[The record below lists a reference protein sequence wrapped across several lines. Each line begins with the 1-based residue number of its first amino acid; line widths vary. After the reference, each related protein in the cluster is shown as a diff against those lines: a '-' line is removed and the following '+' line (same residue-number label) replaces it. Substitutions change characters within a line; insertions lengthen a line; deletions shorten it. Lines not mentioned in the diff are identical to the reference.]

1 MKTAGWKAPTFWRS
15 HLIRFTLRC
24 HAELGHHLDK
34 MRDALNFSQVLAR
47 RALDVILSASVRKR
61 ERRGNRGSGP
71 LPAFTV
77 IELLVV
83 IAIIAILAA
92 LLLPALSRAKDKAN
106 TATCLSNHKQ
116 LGLCWVMYAADNGG
130 RLVPNIALGGS
141 GYLTDNWILGDMSTP
156 TGATNETYI
165 RNGKLFPYN
174 TSVKIYRC
182 PADRSVVRIGGQALP
197 RLRSISM
204 SGQMGGDVVLIPAF
218 PTNKKEPDIRFPP
231 PSKAFVFIDERDD
244 SIDDGYFAI
253 TISPPS
259 WQNVPASWHNRGDV
273 LSFADAHAEH
283 WRWLETTTVTAKFPY
298 GVLHAPIDR
307 DFVRVQAA
315 YASNY

>member
-1 MKTAGWKAPTFWRS
+1 MQG
-15 HLIRFTLRC
+15 
-24 HAELGHHLDK
+24 
-34 MRDALNFSQVLAR
+34 ALNSRGVLGQN
-47 RALDVILSASVRKR
+47 ALDPIIPTSAAKP
-61 ERRGNRGSGP
+61 ECGGNRGSDRQPG
-71 LPAFTV
+71 FTL

-92 LLLPALSRAKDKAN
+92 LLLPALSKARDKAN
-106 TATCLSNHKQ
+106 ATTCLSNHKQ
-116 LGLCWVMYAADNGG
+116 LSLCWVMYASDNAG
-130 RLVPNIALGGS
+130 RLVPNIALGNP
-141 GYLTDNWILGDMSTP
+141 GYLTDNWILGDMSKP
-156 TGATNETYI
+156 AGATNETYI

-174 TSVKIYRC
+174 TSVKIYHC
-182 PADRSVVRIGGQALP
+182 PADRSVVPIGSQSLP
-197 RLRSISM
+197 RVRSISM
-204 SGQMGGDVVLIPAF
+204 SGQMGGDTVLIPAF

-253 TISPPS
+253 TLSPPS

-283 WRWLETTTVTAKFPY
+283 WRWLENTTVAAKFPY
-298 GVLHAPIDR
+298 GVLHTPVDR
-307 DFVRVQAA
+307 DFIRVQAA